1 MALAGCNLIPPFQQP
16 PLFRQHPESVTV
28 RDGATATFTA
38 VFNDYWIDL
47 SAQVRWSIDGVEV
60 AGASDTSF
68 SRVFTYADNG
78 RQIRASGWQGPYLL
92 GESNPATVTVLPVAP
107 NLSGTL
113 PTTVT
118 LPPGAK
124 FDITAPPVAGTVPV
138 TYQWSR
144 DGLPIA
150 GATASSYTL
159 AAVAAT
165 DSSAQFSVTVA
176 NIVGSVASNACILI
190 VQ

>member
-1 MALAGCNLIPPFQQP
+1 M
-16 PLFRQHPESVTV
+16 
-28 RDGATATFTA
+28 
-38 VFNDYWIDL
+38 
-47 SAQVRWSIDGVEV
+47 
-60 AGASDTSF
+60 
-68 SRVFTYADNG
+68 
-78 RQIRASGWQGPYLL
+78 L
-92 GESNPATVTVLPVAP
+92 GESNPATVTVLPFAP

-124 FDITAPPVAGTVPV
+124 FDITAPPATGTVPV

-144 DGLPIA
+144 DGVPIA

-159 AAVAAT
+159 AAVATT
-165 DSSAQFSVTVA
+165 DSSAQFSVTVT